1 MEGLARL
8 SHELHHRSGIDSAYV
23 TQSADGG
30 RSWSTP
36 MKTTVVAEASDLTPV
51 RAAGRLPTSFVVHT
65 WGDFSG
71 RYGEGRPTLV
81 QLIEVG
87 TPGSLPTFGPP
98 HLVYHGRCLWSDESY
113 PSSVLLA
120 DGRVLTVYYDACT
133 GYIGG
138 SFLPLDALKAK
149 PKP

>member
-51 RAAGRLPTSFVVHT
+51 RAAGALT
-65 WGDFSG
+65 
-71 RYGEGRPTLV
+71 
-81 QLIEVG
+81 EVG

-98 HLVYHGRCLWSDESY
+98 HLVYHGRCLWGDESY
-113 PSSVLLA
+113 PSSVLPA

-138 SFLPLDALKAK
+138 SFLPLDALKVK